1 MKSAF
6 ALTAAGAIVVVS
18 AGCTSVQEAQQSAQ
32 PSARATM
39 LENANASAQHSRD
52 VSYKG
57 GPDRRAATGGARSPS
72 SPTCATRLKCDLFP
86 NTEAVV
92 RSERKR

>member
-6 ALTAAGAIVVVS
+6 VSTVTCAVLLVS

-57 GPDRRAATGGARSPS
+57 VPDTRAATGGARSPS
-72 SPTCATRLKCDLFP
+72 SSTCATRLKCDLFP

-92 RSERKR
+92 RTERKR

>member
-6 ALTAAGAIVVVS
+6 ALTVAGAILVLS

-52 VSYKG
+52 VSYG
-57 GPDRRAATGGARSPS
+57 GVPDTRTATGGARSPS
-72 SPTCATRLKCDLFP
+72 SPTCATRLKCDLF
-86 NTEAVV
+86 
-92 RSERKR
+92 SKH